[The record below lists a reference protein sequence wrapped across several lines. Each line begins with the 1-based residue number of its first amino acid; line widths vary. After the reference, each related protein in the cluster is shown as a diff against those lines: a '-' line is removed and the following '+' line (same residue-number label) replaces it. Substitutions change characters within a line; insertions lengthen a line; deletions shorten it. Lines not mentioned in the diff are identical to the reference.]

1 MCVCVC
7 VCVCVS
13 VCVLQAILLEDVET
27 AYKKLL
33 AGGSMLSTLYAAFT
47 APGGVTGG
55 RGEDNLWQGVE
66 SPVRI
71 PFTGRYGLKFEVLWL
86 VWHALLERPVK
97 MAAAVLSVALAVSFL
112 WSEMSVAPW
121 VRGFFSGP
129 QQGSL
134 LLSQVCWSSTLP
146 PCQVPL
152 EVSATNF
159 TRVSEGVEGIVGK
172 YYVSA
177 TVQVILVCHLLFF
190 LRICDFSLQRL
201 RLWKLYEVVSGE
213 TDAKSLLVNAFLMCR
228 LVPAIT
234 QNYLNMLREAHEAR
248 TRDVE
253 ATVFEETFS
262 IMGKIPFVG
271 SSFNEVLP
279 PLLLIFFLFNFAL
292 VLGRMFGLWSGPQ
305 TLELFALLEGIK
317 SEDSLSRKEQDLSI
331 QIIAAERRRY
341 ERLQQIVRHGGRRA
355 SVLAASKHNL
365 ADVKHTM
372 AGVAELLRGK
382 TQQGTQEVLQKL
394 RPVLLS
400 GHGGNSDGDIR
411 HRLQANEDEV
421 VEERDHIFFRESDGL
436 DVHSGSAE
444 TRSSQIE
451 HTTAKRR
458 NLVEEEAAF
467 L

>member
-1 MCVCVC
+1 
-7 VCVCVS
+7 
-13 VCVLQAILLEDVET
+13 
-27 AYKKLL
+27 
-33 AGGSMLSTLYAAFT
+33 
-47 APGGVTGG
+47 
-55 RGEDNLWQGVE
+55 
-66 SPVRI
+66 
-71 PFTGRYGLKFEVLWL
+71 
-86 VWHALLERPVK
+86 
-97 MAAAVLSVALAVSFL
+97 
-112 WSEMSVAPW
+112 
-121 VRGFFSGP
+121 
-129 QQGSL
+129 
-134 LLSQVCWSSTLP
+134 
-146 PCQVPL
+146 
-152 EVSATNF
+152 
-159 TRVSEGVEGIVGK
+159 
-172 YYVSA
+172 
-177 TVQVILVCHLLFF
+177 
-190 LRICDFSLQRL
+190 
-201 RLWKLYEVVSGE
+201 
-213 TDAKSLLVNAFLMCR
+213 MCR

-292 VLGRMFGLWSGPQ
+292 VLGRLFGVGSRSQ
-305 TLELFALLEGIK
+305 TLELFALLEGHK
-317 SEDSLSRKEQDLSI
+317 SEDSLSREEQDLSI

-365 ADVKHTM
+365 ADVKHRM
-372 AGVAELLRGK
+372 SGVAELLRGK

-394 RPVLLS
+394 RPVLLG